1 MPKDRLQKNRF
12 RLVWRIVG
20 TLLFVAVLG
29 AVLYPV
35 NSGDQ
40 HYSANSVCLSNLKQL
55 GTALAIYESDNDD
68 ALPIYYSFDGPSSQ
82 IRFTDAIFPY
92 TKDKSLILCPQEQRN
107 IKEKGTT
114 PPGEGIAGKMDY
126 VHCLTLRGFI
136 PDFEKGKRFL
146 LASEIETPAKI
157 PYLRDPI
164 RGYGAIKGTSSVGFL
179 SPHEVGF
186 ATSFLDTHA
195 RFIKSPNIN
204 TEL

>member
-1 MPKDRLQKNRF
+1 MPKDRPIRTKF
-12 RLVWRIVG
+12 RWAPQILG
-20 TLLFVAVLG
+20 TLALLAVLG

-35 NSGDQ
+35 NSGDP

-55 GTALAIYESDNDD
+55 GTTVAIYESDNDD
-68 ALPIYYSFDGPSSQ
+68 GLPIDYSFDGPSSQ
-82 IRFTDAIFPY
+82 IRFTNAIFPY
-92 TKDKSLILCPQEQRN
+92 IKNKEILLCPQEQRN
-107 IKEKGTT
+107 IKKKGTT

-146 LASEIETPAKI
+146 LFSEIEDPAKI